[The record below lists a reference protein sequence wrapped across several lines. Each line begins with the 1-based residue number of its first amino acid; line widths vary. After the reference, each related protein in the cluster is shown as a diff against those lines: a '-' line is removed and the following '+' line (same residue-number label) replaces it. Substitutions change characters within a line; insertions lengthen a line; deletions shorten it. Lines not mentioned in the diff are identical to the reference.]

1 MNNDDG
7 LRWLRLTLLVQLV
20 IIVTAGLAMTIFL
33 LGDDPD
39 GNVLVASAIVVAV
52 GAVAAMA
59 LRLVDRRP
67 LGCTDAKMLS
77 EQFRS
82 RFFLRIGIA
91 ELAPLA
97 GFFATVTVLSP
108 WPYLV
113 GVVCVVPSALR
124 IVPLNRLVERDQEAL
139 HQAGCATPLASALVE
154 YPPHFGGWTGY
165 R

>member
-7 LRWLRLTLLVQLV
+7 LLWLRATLLLQLV
-20 IIVTAGLAMTIFL
+20 IL
-33 LGDDPD
+33 LSGALILILVLVGDESD
-39 GNVLVASAIVVAV
+39 GNVLVASAIVVVV
-52 GAVAAMA
+52 GAVAAISM
-59 LRLVDRRP
+59 RLVDQRA
-67 LGCTDAKMLS
+67 LGCTDAKVLS

-108 WPYLV
+108 WPYLI
-113 GVVCVVPSALR
+113 GVVCTLPSVLR
-124 IVPLNRLVERDQEAL
+124 IVPLARLVERDQEAL
-139 HQAGCATPLASALVE
+139 HRAGCATPLAPALRE
-154 YPPHFGGWTGY
+154 FPPRFGGWTGY